1 MKQLGVKIRL
11 DLFTRYRNGFII
23 WVFCL
28 LLFTTATFV
37 SWVSRQDLYD
47 QQAATRWSKDN
58 DYAQLSCFYPV
69 TEQPTDYDFQ
79 SLHHSIEEALKNA
92 SIESEIEGAKLFI
105 DTYSMTGLV
114 TLSTENADMEV
125 KAVGVTELFFQF
137 HPVTLLEG
145 SYFDENMLMKDGIIL
160 DEEAAFTL
168 YGSNNVVGMPVF
180 IGNAQYYIRGVVEQD
195 DGYFSKKAGLDSS
208 VCYVPAETLLNM
220 GVVEGSYTYEVLMPN
235 PVDGFAKDI
244 LTTALNDMEGRLD
257 VVENS
262 ARYLPQA
269 RKEILMDY
277 AIRSMSSK
285 GIIYP
290 YWENV
295 ARAME
300 DIAAAFYAVQMVTF
314 VVAVALTLWYIWYRF
329 KNRTWNIK
337 MLWEKVQDF
346 LEKRRVPQNSEN
358 REGFENPQKE
368 RKKKVLRKRKIK
380 KKK

>member
-1 MKQLGVKIRL
+1 M
-11 DLFTRYRNGFII
+11 
-23 WVFCL
+23 CL
-28 LLFTTATFV
+28 LCFALATFL
-37 SWVSRQDLYD
+37 SWFSRRDLYD
-47 QQAATRWSKDN
+47 QQAATRWSADD

-69 TEQPTDYDFQ
+69 MEQPTDYDFQ
-79 SLHHSIEEALKNA
+79 SLHHLMEESLKNA
-92 SIESEIEGAKLFI
+92 SMESEIEGAKLFI
-105 DTYSMTGLV
+105 DAYSMTGSLM
-114 TLSTENADMEV
+114 LSTDNADMEV
-125 KAVGVTELFFQF
+125 KAVGVTEQFFQF
-137 HPVTLLEG
+137 HPVRLLEG
-145 SYFDENMLMKDGIIL
+145 SYIDENMLMLDGIIL

-180 IGNAQYYIRGVVEQD
+180 IGNTQYYIRGVVEHD

-208 VCYVPAETLLNM
+208 VCYVPAEILLNM

-244 LTTALNDMEGRLD
+244 LKTALNDTEGRLD

-277 AIRSMSSK
+277 AVRSMSSK

-300 DIAAAFYAVQMVTF
+300 DIVAAFYAIQMVTF
-314 VVAVALTLWYIWYRF
+314 VVAVVLTLWYIWYRF
-329 KNRTWNIK
+329 KNRTWNLK
-337 MLWEKVQDF
+337 MLWEKFQDF
-346 LEKRRVPQNSEN
+346 LEKKRVPQKPEN
-358 REGFENPQKE
+358 REGFEKSQKE
-368 RKKKVLRKRKIK
+368 RKKKIPRKRKIK